1 MANAPYRKLS
11 CYIIIQNI
19 VISVSPLSGNWT
31 LWNLYCKHKSY
42 QTKQVGSGNSCRWK
56 HKTMVTSGVFWKFT
70 WRKKAF
76 FFLYRSNNICTLKQ
90 FLSLNWNNPKNNEE
104 RLEGLK
110 ITKLCCLT
118 WMISSLAIYLSGLRK
133 EFKLSAN
140 IKYAVPLHDTCIPVV
155 IFLRLM

>member
-1 MANAPYRKLS
+1 M
-11 CYIIIQNI
+11 
-19 VISVSPLSGNWT
+19 
-31 LWNLYCKHKSY
+31 
-42 QTKQVGSGNSCRWK
+42 
-56 HKTMVTSGVFWKFT
+56 
-70 WRKKAF
+70 
-76 FFLYRSNNICTLKQ
+76 ICTLKQ

>member
-42 QTKQVGSGNSCRWK
+42 QTNQVGSGNSCRWK

-70 WRKKAF
+70 WRKKE